1 MEIKPMPIKMVKI
14 DKLKINPS
22 NPRVIKDYKYKK
34 LLKSISEFPEMLMLR
49 PIVVDNEMVILGGNQ
64 RYRACQEAGL
74 KEVPIILVSELSQEQ
89 IDRFVITDNVSFGD
103 WDYDILANNW
113 DSELIDASG
122 LDLWQQPADVDYS
135 LLDDA
140 DGGLDNLISDMAD
153 GVKKAIQ
160 IEFEAEHYEEAQALI
175 KFWREQKMYIGGV
188 IIEKLK
194 EEKNKLK

>member
-34 LLKSISEFPEMLMLR
+34 LLKSITEFPEMLMLR

-64 RYRACQEAGL
+64 RYRACQEAAL

-122 LDLWQQPADVDYS
+122 LDLLQQPADVDYS

-140 DGGLDNLISDMAD
+140 SGGLDNLVSDMAD

-194 EEKNKLK
+194 EEKNKL

>member
-1 MEIKPMPIKMVKI
+1 MSRSR
-14 DKLKINPS
+14 LK
-22 NPRVIKDYKYKK
+22 D
-34 LLKSISEFPEMLMLR
+34 
-49 PIVVDNEMVILGGNQ
+49 
-64 RYRACQEAGL
+64 
-74 KEVPIILVSELSQEQ
+74 VPIILVSELSQEQ

-103 WDYDILANNW
+103 WDYDMLANNW

-122 LDLWQQPADVDYS
+122 LDLWQQPADIDYS

-140 DGGLDNLISDMAD
+140 SGGLDNLVSDMAD

>member
-1 MEIKPMPIKMVKI
+1 MEIKLMPTKMVKI
-14 DKLKINPS
+14 DIIKINPS

-34 LLKSISEFPEMLMLR
+34 LLKSIREFPEMLMLR
-49 PIVVDNEMVILGGNQ
+49 PIVVSNDMVILGGNQ
-64 RYRACQEAGL
+64 RYRACQEVGL
-74 KEVPIILVSELSQEQ
+74 KDVPIILVSELSQEQ

-103 WDYDILANNW
+103 WDYDMLANNW

-140 DGGLDNLISDMAD
+140 SGGLDNLVSDMAD

>member
-22 NPRVIKDYKYKK
+22 NPRIIKDYKYKK
-34 LLKSISEFPEMLMLR
+34 LLKSITEFPEMLMLR

-140 DGGLDNLISDMAD
+140 SGGLDNLVSDMAD

-194 EEKNKLK
+194 EEKNKL

>member
-34 LLKSISEFPEMLMLR
+34 LLKSITEFPEMLMLR

-74 KEVPIILVSELSQEQ
+74 KDVPIILVSELSQEQ

-140 DGGLDNLISDMAD
+140 SGGLDNLVSDMAD

-194 EEKNKLK
+194 EEKNKL

>member
-34 LLKSISEFPEMLMLR
+34 LLKSITEFPEMLMLR

-140 DGGLDNLISDMAD
+140 SGGLDNLISDMAD

>member
-34 LLKSISEFPEMLMLR
+34 LLKSITEFPEMLMLR

-140 DGGLDNLISDMAD
+140 SGGLDNLVSDMAD

-194 EEKNKLK
+194 EEKNKL